1 MIRVLVLI
9 AVAGFLAG
17 VVALAGAAALG
28 GPELAARNWR
38 WLILDH
44 DGPWEHDRRW
54 NRQASVRVGGR
65 SDLGEQASRELAWDG
80 SSRAVFE
87 LPAVIDYVQG
97 PDAKL
102 VIKGPREMVDRVAL
116 AGGKLS
122 LDGPILGGARLRITM
137 TAPNVTAFE
146 VGGDSRLDIRS
157 FRQDRLDLEASGSSE
172 VTVEGQVRNL
182 ELELSGSS
190 EADLLRLAVENADVD
205 LSGAAEASIAPTE
218 AANLEVSGSASVR
231 LATRPKRLET
241 DVGGAGSVTFEDGG
255 KTSGAAA
262 PASSRAPAPHE
273 A

>member
-38 WLILDH
+38 WLIFDH
-44 DGPWEHDRRW
+44 DDRWDRRW
-54 NRQASVRVGGR
+54 DHGAAVSVGR
-65 SDLGEQASRELAWDG
+65 RGDLGESASRELAWDG

-97 PDAKL
+97 SEAKL
-102 VIKGPREMVDRVAL
+102 VIKGPREVVDRVAL

-122 LDGPILGGARLRITM
+122 LDGPVFGGARLRITM

-146 VGGDSRLDIRS
+146 IGGDSRLDIRS

-172 VTVEGQVRNL
+172 VSVEGQVRNL

-190 EADLLRLAVENADVD
+190 EADLSRLAVENADVD

-231 LATRPKRLET
+231 LATRPKRLAT